1 MDEVK
6 IISKFTRGVISKLLG
21 LVVRKK
27 LGYKTDIQVN
37 EITTTITDGNAHV
50 HLDVD
55 VELAKEELVKLLKNI
70 GLDL

>member
-6 IISKFTRGVISKLLG
+6 IISKFTRGVISKILG
-21 LVVRKK
+21 MVVRKK
-27 LGYKTDIQVN
+27 LGCKTEIQVN
-37 EITTTITDGNAHV
+37 EMTATIVDGNTHV

-55 VELAKEELVKLLKNI
+55 VDLAKDELVKLLKNI